1 MYQENALKKLYERL
15 KAQYPQYQ
23 LEFSGDGLILK
34 RLYCKVEVNRFGA
47 KLYVNG
53 NLYDQFTS
61 EDVDDSDDLYEL
73 IEAFLLDIQHAGMEQ
88 GNETYITSTKQ
99 AAKIG
104 SHFLVGTAL
113 CLTILMIGLI
123 TANSPWLFLLIFL
136 LPASSLVVLKLI
148 RKRIFQRYWIC
159 PACAQPL
166 PMGEGSRFCEMDYV
180 PQCPHCAHMLEQ
192 PPELAA
198 IQTEYDPQKPLEP
211 AYDLP
216 IPGSKWPCLISGGIT
231 TVFALLLLPLIFIPD
246 GSKPL
251 DMMGVGVGVVLLFIL
266 LGFGIILLFCRHTEP
281 EEIQQPIVIVRE
293 RKIVSVLGGIQW
305 GLSFVM
311 LLAAVIVAGT
321 PPFDA
326 ACTFVITLIGLPFML
341 LGVWMLLAGRNRTL
355 FIFRDNSILYISSW
369 GRKREFVSGQVV
381 SVQLTANHSIHLL
394 NKDGKKLCSIETNMR
409 GIPRFADWI
418 ESTKLA
424 ATLTPTMEKQTK
436 QGQQQ
441 ESTTQW
447 REEYRTRWHDHIKG
461 IRVGMWGVIVFF
473 AIGVLSPIPL
483 YLLGAKFTTVM
494 KIGAVAPIPF
504 LVFCMVFAPVLLFD
518 DRPKNAT
525 PEWNKMHIK
534 MPIILVMLIG
544 LIYIS
549 QVHYL
554 WDGWIL
560 QEADINWDC
569 LLRVLTIA
577 TTLIV
582 LMILRTPKRM
592 RLNAGFFMG
601 IVGFFVAVGLHYCVN
616 AAFIGPALHY
626 PAIIA
631 DSHAND
637 PDVDD
642 DNYELTIVMNN
653 GKETKLVVTEKTYE
667 MALNGEPLEICH
679 RESPFGVILLD
690 IHVPQEGNGESVK

>member
-1 MYQENALKKLYERL
+1 
-15 KAQYPQYQ
+15 
-23 LEFSGDGLILK
+23 
-34 RLYCKVEVNRFGA
+34 
-47 KLYVNG
+47 
-53 NLYDQFTS
+53 
-61 EDVDDSDDLYEL
+61 
-73 IEAFLLDIQHAGMEQ
+73 
-88 GNETYITSTKQ
+88 
-99 AAKIG
+99 
-104 SHFLVGTAL
+104 
-113 CLTILMIGLI
+113 
-123 TANSPWLFLLIFL
+123 
-136 LPASSLVVLKLI
+136 
-148 RKRIFQRYWIC
+148 
-159 PACAQPL
+159 
-166 PMGEGSRFCEMDYV
+166 
-180 PQCPHCAHMLEQ
+180 
-192 PPELAA
+192 
-198 IQTEYDPQKPLEP
+198 
-211 AYDLP
+211 
-216 IPGSKWPCLISGGIT
+216 
-231 TVFALLLLPLIFIPD
+231 
-246 GSKPL
+246 
-251 DMMGVGVGVVLLFIL
+251 
-266 LGFGIILLFCRHTEP
+266 
-281 EEIQQPIVIVRE
+281 
-293 RKIVSVLGGIQW
+293 
-305 GLSFVM
+305 
-311 LLAAVIVAGT
+311 
-321 PPFDA
+321 
-326 ACTFVITLIGLPFML
+326 
-341 LGVWMLLAGRNRTL
+341 MLLAGRNRAL

-569 LLRVLTIA
+569 LLRVLTID